1 MVNKNNECL
10 TDAVT
15 TESKT
20 IPSHEND
27 STMLS
32 VAILSDSTSEQ
43 QSIQDIINDQ
53 SDGFLENKSDDNQLV
68 VAQIEQ
74 EGQQQEVDDD
84 EFIRITAAHQMLTE
98 GKVEKRKRKKLSSTI
113 SILHLAQTYDEQ
125 KKYPAALHLY
135 RICVDLLLEE
145 LMFTEGT
152 EQSRVYL
159 REKCTAIMDRID
171 LLKTML
177 EPIPPLPSTE
187 TLTNDETTTNDGT
200 ATTDKATA
208 NAETTENDEQM
219 KDEEPTKTE
228 EIANP
233 LTEELNSLHIS

>member
-98 GKVEKRKRKKLSSTI
+98 
-113 SILHLAQTYDEQ
+113 AQTYDEQ

>member
-98 GKVEKRKRKKLSSTI
+98 
-113 SILHLAQTYDEQ
+113 AQTYDEQ

-200 ATTDKATA
+200 ATTDKATT

>member
-1 MVNKNNECL
+1 MVNKDNECL
-10 TDAVT
+10 TDTVT

-20 IPSHEND
+20 MPYHENN

-32 VAILSDSTSEQ
+32 VPILSDSTSEQ
-43 QSIQDIINDQ
+43 PSIQDIINDQ
-53 SDGFLENKSDDNQLV
+53 NDGFLENKSDDNQLV
-68 VAQIEQ
+68 VAQTEQ

-98 GKVEKRKRKKLSSTI
+98 
-113 SILHLAQTYDEQ
+113 AQTYDEQ

-177 EPIPPLPSTE
+177 EPIPPLSSTE
-187 TLTNDETTTNDGT
+187 TLTNDETTTNDET
-200 ATTDKATA
+200 ATNDKTTT
-208 NAETTENDEQM
+208 NEETTKNDEQM
-219 KDEEPTKTE
+219 KNEEPKKME

-233 LTEELNSLHIS
+233 PTEELNSLHIS

>member
-1 MVNKNNECL
+1 MTNKDNETS
-10 TDAVT
+10 TDTVT
-15 TESKT
+15 SESKT
-20 IPSHEND
+20 IALHENN

-32 VAILSDSTSEQ
+32 TVPLSNSTGEEQ
-43 QSIQDIINDQ
+43 SKQNTNNDQ
-53 SDGFLENKSDDNQLV
+53 NNILFEKDSQDNQL
-68 VAQIEQ
+68 IEVQ
-74 EGQQQEVDDD
+74 KEEQQLDEQQQETEGEDD

-98 GKVEKRKRKKLSSTI
+98 
-113 SILHLAQTYDEQ
+113 AQTYDEQ

-177 EPIPPLPSTE
+177 DPIPPASSPPPLSPPPPQLTE
-187 TLTNDETTTNDGT
+187 TETTTTTTNEE
-200 ATTDKATA
+200 AT
-208 NAETTENDEQM
+208 
-219 KDEEPTKTE
+219 
-228 EIANP
+228 NP
-233 LTEELNSLHIS
+233 PTEELSSLNLS